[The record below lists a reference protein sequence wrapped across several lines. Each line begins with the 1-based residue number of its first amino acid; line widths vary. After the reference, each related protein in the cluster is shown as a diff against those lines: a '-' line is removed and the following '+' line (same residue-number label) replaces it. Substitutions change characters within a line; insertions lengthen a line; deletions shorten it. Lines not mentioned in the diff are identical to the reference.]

1 MPSLYNYRLFISHA
15 WRYGKDYDRL
25 ISFLDSAPY
34 FSYYNYS
41 APKER
46 PLFPEGT
53 PLNNKMIASKITDKI
68 SPAQIVL
75 VISGMYGAYSD
86 WMGYEINEAVRLGKP
101 ILGIYPWGQLSD
113 ILSTTNR
120 KTAKTSDFQKLPSVR
135 LLLWNPLLMLKRENC
150 RKWADNICTVCR
162 EF

>member
-75 VISGMYGAYSD
+75 VISGMYGAYSE
-86 WMGYEINEAVRLGKP
+86 WMGYEIAVADEMVHWNTDSIVGAIRRLVP
-101 ILGIYPWGQLSD
+101 
-113 ILSTTNR
+113 
-120 KTAKTSDFQKLPSVR
+120 
-135 LLLWNPLLMLKRENC
+135 
-150 RKWADNICTVCR
+150 
-162 EF
+162 

>member
-101 ILGIYPWGQLSD
+101 ILGIYPWGQTYVPQRVLAVADEMVHWNTDS
-113 ILSTTNR
+113 IVGAIR
-120 KTAKTSDFQKLPSVR
+120 R
-135 LLLWNPLLMLKRENC
+135 LVP
-150 RKWADNICTVCR
+150 
-162 EF
+162 